1 MRVFSATLATETNT
15 FAPMPTGLSSFRD
28 RGYYKAG
35 QHPDR
40 MSMFGGPL
48 WAARQRGKPLGWTL
62 YEGMV
67 AFAQPSGTTTRAAY
81 ETLRDELLA
90 DLRAAMP
97 VDMVLL
103 GLHGAMVADG
113 YDDCE
118 GDLLQRV
125 RAMVGPKVVVGGELD
140 PHNHL
145 SAAMVDNADVLV
157 AFKEYPHTDILD
169 RALELVDLCH
179 AKVEG
184 RAKPVASVV
193 DTGAL
198 VIMHT
203 SRQPAR
209 GFVDRIMALEG
220 HDGILSISISHGFP
234 WGDVPDMGTKVL
246 VYSDGD
252 ATKGAALA
260 RRLADELISLREAL
274 SMPYPD
280 IDTALDEALAFD
292 GGPVVLAD
300 GADNPGG
307 GAAGDS
313 TFILERLLARSIA
326 SACIGP
332 LWDPGAVR
340 IAFDAGVGATLML
353 RIGGKISPM
362 SGPPLDLQVTVQAL
376 CPDMM
381 MSGLAGTPVA
391 MGDCACVEVAG
402 VQVVMCTVRNQAMGT
417 DLFTQLG
424 VDLAAR
430 KLVVVKSSQHFYAS
444 FSEVAKHVIYVGAP
458 GAVTADLRTLPY
470 RKIKRPKW
478 PIDGPIDSPIE
489 T

>member
-28 RGYYKAG
+28 RGYYRAG
-35 QHPDR
+35 QHPDT
-40 MSMFGGPL
+40 MTMFAGPL
-48 WAARQRGKPLGWTL
+48 WAARQRGKPLGWDL
-62 YEGMV
+62 REGMV

-81 ETLRDELLA
+81 ETLRDELLT
-90 DLRAAMP
+90 DLKSAMP

-113 YDDCE
+113 CDDCE

-125 RAMVGPKVVVGGELD
+125 RAMVGPDVVIGAELD

-145 SAAMVDNADVLV
+145 SQAMVDNADLLV
-157 AFKEYPHTDILD
+157 AFKEYPHTDILE

-179 AKVEG
+179 AKLEG

-193 DTGAL
+193 DTGGL
-198 VIMHT
+198 VVMHT

-220 HDGILSISISHGFP
+220 KGGILSISISHGFP
-234 WGDVPDMGTKVL
+234 WGDVADMGTKVL
-246 VYSDGD
+246 VYSESD
-252 ATKGAALA
+252 AAKGAALA
-260 RRLADELISLREAL
+260 RQLADELIALRKEL
-274 SMPYPD
+274 GVPQPG
-280 IDTALDEALAFD
+280 IDAALDEALAFD

-307 GAAGDS
+307 GAPGDS
-313 TFILERLLARSIA
+313 TFILERLLARGIRN
-326 SACIGP
+326 ACIGP
-332 LWDPGAVR
+332 MWDPGAVR
-340 IAFDAGVGATLML
+340 IAFDAGVGARLSM
-353 RIGGKISPM
+353 RIGGKIGPL
-362 SGPPLDLQVTVQAL
+362 SGAPLDLQVTVMAL
-376 CPDMM
+376 CPDMV

-402 VQVVMCTVRNQAMGT
+402 VSIVLCTLRNQAMGT

-424 VDLAAR
+424 VDLAAM
-430 KLVVVKSSQHFYAS
+430 KIVVVKSSQHFYAS
-444 FSEVAKHVIYVGAP
+444 YSKVAKQVIYVGAP
-458 GAVTADLRTLPY
+458 GAVTGDLKTLPY
-470 RKIKRPKW
+470 QKIRRPKW
-478 PIDGPIDSPIE
+478 PID
-489 T
+489 